1 MPWTPRCDALLDQ
14 SLGHGACKCLP
25 RRAAHTYESNND
37 IHAGAANGARTKNK
51 HTIAATH
58 FAAAIASTAACRST
72 PNFAPTRAL
81 GALRCALVAACI
93 PRALAT
99 FAASCAASWA
109 APNPHEAPTC
119 PQVCYQRSQ
128 ARRSRNNQACGAG
141 CAPGGVR
148 VVLAN
153 GHPETNTTTDA
164 ITLLLPS
171 AIALATRRTWRTCR
185 ARLRAEQHRCNQL
198 PSHRSSARCR
208 TEPSTRPHRGQLS
221 FGPTLATQRRKRLAR
236 TNPK

>member
-25 RRAAHTYESNND
+25 RRAAHTWIKQRHSRGCSERRPDKKQTHKRGDALCCRNSID
-37 IHAGAANGARTKNK
+37 CSLPLDTQLRANKSVGRASLRARCRM
-51 HTIAATH
+51 H
-58 FAAAIASTAACRST
+58 STCSRHIRRIMRCFVGSAQ
-72 PNFAPTRAL
+72 PTR
-81 GALRCALVAACI
+81 G
-93 PRALAT
+93 
-99 FAASCAASWA
+99 
-109 APNPHEAPTC
+109 PNLT
-119 PQVCYQRSQ
+119 QVCYQRGQ

-208 TEPSTRPHRGQLS
+208 TEPSTRPHRGKL
-221 FGPTLATQRRKRLAR
+221 
-236 TNPK
+236 